1 MDVNG
6 MQRFRE
12 KQKADI
18 INRKV
23 IIVLGGRAKSFA
35 QYIAFCASWQP
46 MQRGKRVREKEGEGE
61 EKKVGR
67 READKL
73 HSHCSMT
80 QDSPPPPWKVL
91 LNHCCVNKVEVL
103 TA

>member
-1 MDVNG
+1 M
-6 MQRFRE
+6 
-12 KQKADI
+12 
-18 INRKV
+18 
-23 IIVLGGRAKSFA
+23 
-35 QYIAFCASWQP
+35 
-46 MQRGKRVREKEGEGE
+46 REKEGEGE